1 MLEKRESHAGKS
13 STQNL
18 ALGYKSGTRVLI
30 PALVFLSSF
39 AALFPF
45 SRPEFPSSRKRRFFQ
60 ESCLAPRIMMEGE

>member
-18 ALGYKSGTRVLI
+18 ALGYKSGTPVLI
-30 PALVFLSSF
+30 PALVFLSGF

-45 SRPEFPSSRKRRFFQ
+45 SRPEFPSLMKRRFLRKLPSSQ
-60 ESCLAPRIMMEGE
+60 DNDGR